1 MTPSSAL
8 TLRGT
13 SRTFASYPGGAA
25 DLARCEAILRQGSKS
40 FHAASLLLP
49 QRVRQPALALYAFC
63 RGVDDAVDDVDLDA
77 SKRSGEAASTELAIR
92 DAKLQAC
99 ETLERRLRAVYA
111 GCPEDRGVDRLFA
124 SLVEECSLPQALPEA
139 LLDGMRWDAEGRTY
153 ETLEEVHAYGARVAG
168 TVGVMMTI
176 LMLGPA
182 SPSEGPVRQVLY
194 ARAADLGVAMQLTNI
209 SRDVGE
215 DARMGRVYLPGTWLQ
230 DAGIDRDAFLANPRF
245 SPALGSVVGR
255 LLDEADRL
263 YIRADAG
270 IPGLPASCRPA
281 IRAARHIYAAIGT
294 IVRHRGL
301 DSVSSR
307 ASTSTLRKLALVFRS
322 LFPSRFPPEVQTAPP
337 LVGTAFLVAASLP
350 S

>member
-1 MTPSSAL
+1 VTPSSAL
-8 TLRGT
+8 TLRERP
-13 SRTFASYPGGAA
+13 RTFASYAGGAE

-63 RGVDDAVDDVDLDA
+63 RGVDDAVDDVDQEA
-77 SKRSGEAASTELAIR
+77 SKRSGEAAATALAIR
-92 DAKLQAC
+92 AAKLEAC

-111 GCPEDRGVDRLFA
+111 GRPEDRGVDRLFA
-124 SLVEECSLPQALPEA
+124 SLVEEFSLPQALPEA
-139 LLDGMRWDAEGRTY
+139 LLEGMRWDAEGRTY

-176 LMLGPA
+176 LMLGPT
-182 SPSEGPVRQVLY
+182 PPVDRGVLRLLY

-215 DARMGRVYLPGTWLQ
+215 DARMGRVYLPGNWLQ

-263 YIRADAG
+263 YVRADAG

-294 IVRHRGL
+294 IVRQRGL

-307 ASTSTLRKLALVFRS
+307 ASTSTLHKLALVFRS

-337 LVGTAFLVAASLP
+337 LAGTAFLVAASLP